1 MSDLTV
7 PKEILRQLG
16 GNRFLAMTGA
26 QNLLGD
32 TNSLQMVLPRG
43 AKVQRVTVRL
53 DPSDTY
59 TIEGFNIVRPTAR
72 NGYKLDVVKRASRSD
87 VYCDALLEVF
97 EEMTG
102 LYTHL

>member
-7 PKEILRQLG
+7 PNEILRQLG
-16 GNRFLAMTGA
+16 GRRFLAMTGA
-26 QNLLGD
+26 TNLLGD
-32 TNSLQMVLPRG
+32 RSSLQMRLPRG

-59 TIEGFNIVRPTAR
+59 TIEGCDIVKPTAR

-87 VYCDALLEVF
+87 VDCDDLREAF

-102 LYTHL
+102 LRTHL